1 MESRA
6 PRVQS
11 HGSGQT
17 TPPDTGAIAVSNH
30 EVRAPRTAWPRRTL
44 GLHLADPCDSIVTQY
59 LTRFAGTMWRRIANM
74 QVTALHQVTRNAVT
88 CMFAIRRH
96 IVPANRVRY

>member
-74 QVTALHQVTRNAVT
+74 QVTAFLVTWCDALNALCRIPPTGRLTVT
-88 CMFAIRRH
+88 
-96 IVPANRVRY
+96 